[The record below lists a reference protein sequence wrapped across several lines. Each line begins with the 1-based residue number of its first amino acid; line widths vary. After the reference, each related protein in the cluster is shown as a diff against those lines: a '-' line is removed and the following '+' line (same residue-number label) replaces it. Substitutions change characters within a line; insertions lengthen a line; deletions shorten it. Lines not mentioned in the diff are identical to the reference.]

1 MYIKNYKL
9 TRNSKSY
16 KTKGKI
22 LGIQKS
28 VINQKAC
35 VMFAIVIFINNN
47 LMHPEDFW
55 SKDYFT

>member
-35 VMFAIVIFINNN
+35 VMFAIVIFI
-47 LMHPEDFW
+47 
-55 SKDYFT
+55 